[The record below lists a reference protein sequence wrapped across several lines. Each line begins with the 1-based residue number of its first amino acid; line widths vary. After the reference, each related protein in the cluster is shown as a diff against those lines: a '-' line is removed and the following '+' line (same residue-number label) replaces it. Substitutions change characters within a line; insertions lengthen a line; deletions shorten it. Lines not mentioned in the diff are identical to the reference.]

1 MLLMWSKKEQFL
13 LWVLAYLP
21 LMGIF
26 LLKFT
31 LENKLIPRSIQGV
44 WGKLPQ
50 TSEKVTELIY
60 AIIIVIFGLFLGVL
74 ITRIALK
81 KAKESTSSI
90 SEVYIKKY
98 AKPKAEHYS
107 FFLITMLLPLFSLD
121 VKSVT
126 NLLGGLL
133 ILGII
138 ILIYVKTDSIS
149 TNPLFFVIGR
159 NVFQAEITS
168 TSGSGIRKNVFLIS
182 EDGYLDLSEEFRIQH
197 LVGDVYYVISSR

>member
-1 MLLMWSKKEQFL
+1 MWSKKEQVL
-13 LWVLAYLP
+13 LWILAYLP

-26 LLKFT
+26 LLKFA
-31 LENKLIPRSIQGV
+31 LENKLIPSSLQVI
-44 WGKLPQ
+44 WGKIPH

-60 AIIIVIFGLFLGVL
+60 AIIIVVLGSLLGIL
-74 ITRIALK
+74 ITRGALK
-81 KAKESTSSI
+81 KAKNSTSSI

-98 AKPKAEHYS
+98 AKPRAEHYS

-126 NLLGGLL
+126 NLTGGLL

-149 TNPLFFVIGR
+149 TNPLFFVTGR
-159 NVFQAEITS
+159 SVFQAEITN
-168 TSGSGIRKNVFLIS
+168 TSGSENRRKVFLIS
-182 EDGYLDLSEEFRIQH
+182 EDEFLDLNDKFIIQH
-197 LVGDVYYVISSR
+197 LVGDVYYIVSRR